1 MTARLAL
8 MQVGVRA
15 ILIGTRDKASPSLP
29 YRFMGEEAISVL
41 AGLHCKTKLHST
53 EADSVLASQ
62 RNRNVASVRERF
74 PHHSKST
81 VWPPWRLTGENNEV
95 TSSNNLPHGSVV
107 L

>member
-1 MTARLAL
+1 MTARSAL

-15 ILIGTRDKASPSLP
+15 ILVGARSQGKPLSPIDSWEK
-29 YRFMGEEAISVL
+29 RAISSL
-41 AGLHCKTKLHST
+41 TGLHRKTKLHST
-53 EADSVLASQ
+53 EADSVLTSQ
-62 RNRNVASVRERF
+62 RKRNVVSVRERF

-81 VWPPWRLTGENNEV
+81 VWPPWRLTGEDNEV